1 MTAMEAIISF
11 SFNFV
16 EYTLMYF
23 FMDFDSFPHT
33 FFTNRMVR
41 SQRNR
46 RLRQLKVVKEE
57 KMVRVIRRIK
67 IKTKINIVSGAV
79 AV

>member
-1 MTAMEAIISF
+1 MTAMRAIIIF
-11 SFNFV
+11 SFDFA
-16 EYTLMYF
+16 EDTRMYL
-23 FMDFDSFPHT
+23 FMDFDSFLHI
-33 FFTNRMVR
+33 FFTFRMVR
-41 SQRNR
+41 SRRNR

-57 KMVRVIRRIK
+57 KMEKAIRRIK